1 MNQKRIEQR
10 GLWLGILINT
20 IMAVSGITVFL
31 ITDIEALFVDAYFT
45 VITLVSGMVSII
57 ISKVS
62 SKKSQRFPDGLFVL
76 EPIFSLC
83 QSLLTIVLLSLSVVT
98 VSVKAYRYFAFGEGQ
113 MMNVGPVLPYE
124 MVMVCLSFTL
134 SWFYSRQNKKIN
146 NSSTM
151 LLTETKGTLIDG
163 IMSSGIGVAALL
175 IFLIPVHSPLHFLL
189 YTGDFFV
196 TITLIAFT
204 IKMPFQ
210 VIKLAFI
217 EISGGVLQNEQ
228 VQQKVEHIVRT
239 NLADDIL
246 VKSCVIYKT
255 GMAYRVKVLIN
266 GTVNGDINL
275 KGLAQQKQKI
285 VTALRH
291 KFAFMNLDLVYDA

>member
-1 MNQKRIEQR
+1 MYI
-10 GLWLGILINT
+10 IC
-20 IMAVSGITVFL
+20 
-31 ITDIEALFVDAYFT
+31 
-45 VITLVSGMVSII
+45 TLY
-57 ISKVS
+57 
-62 SKKSQRFPDGLFVL
+62 
-76 EPIFSLC
+76 SLRP
-83 QSLLTIVLLSLSVVT
+83 LYI
-98 VSVKAYRYFAFGEGQ
+98 GH
-113 MMNVGPVLPYE
+113 
-124 MVMVCLSFTL
+124 
-134 SWFYSRQNKKIN
+134 N
-146 NSSTM
+146 N
-151 LLTETKGTLIDG
+151 
-163 IMSSGIGVAALL
+163 
-175 IFLIPVHSPLHFLL
+175 
-189 YTGDFFV
+189 
-196 TITLIAFT
+196 
-204 IKMPFQ
+204 PFQ

-291 KFAFMNLDLVYDA
+291 KFAFMNLDLVYNA